1 MIVRFTQKHL
11 MTVMVSAF
19 TLLFCSMVMAED
31 AAPAASTG
39 NAKAPAVEAQKP
51 AAPAT
56 EGNLTFMDPQQA
68 WHDSEVNSYQEWM
81 KRNPRYS
88 NSMFQSQWDV
98 EHGSS
103 FVDSTPD
110 PNYRG
115 WRYSQPW
122 FNRGAVTNVRG
133 RILWVNDRYP
143 SGKYYSSTKGAG
155 QAAPAQKPAE
165 GSTTLMPK
173 AEEAAP
179 AQAK

>member
-1 MIVRFTQKHL
+1 MTVRNAQKHL
-11 MTVMVSAF
+11 MIVMVSAF
-19 TLLFCSMVMAED
+19 TLVFCSMAMAED
-31 AAPAASTG
+31 AAPAAS
-39 NAKAPAVEAQKP
+39 APAAEAQQP
-51 AAPAT
+51 AAPAAAQD
-56 EGNLTFMDPQQA
+56 NLTFMDPQQA
-68 WHDSEVNSYQEWM
+68 WHDSEVNSYTEWM

-88 NSMFQSQWDV
+88 HSMFQSQWDV
-98 EHGSS
+98 DHGSS

-115 WRYSQPW
+115 WTYRQPW

-155 QAAPAQKPAE
+155 QAAPAQKAAD
-165 GSTTLMPK
+165 GSTQLMPK